1 MSAIYKRE
9 LRSYFSSPLGYAIL
23 AALAFF
29 SGLFFVF
36 AYSSGY
42 GDIAYI
48 FSNQFTIIMFAVPIL
63 TMRLMSEERKQ
74 KTDQAL
80 LTAPV
85 SLWGIVLGKFF
96 AAFTIYALAFAP
108 TFIFQL
114 IFAANISTYSVN
126 WLIYISVLLGVLLYG
141 AALISIGLFISSL
154 TESQV
159 VSAVLGIVAS
169 LLIGLMDSF
178 ASMFGNAT
186 VTKLVEYIS
195 FSARYETFSIG
206 IIDISNIIF
215 FVSIVGA
222 FTFLTVRMLEKRRWA

>member
-1 MSAIYKRE
+1 
-9 LRSYFSSPLGYAIL
+9 
-23 AALAFF
+23 
-29 SGLFFVF
+29 
-36 AYSSGY
+36 
-42 GDIAYI
+42 
-48 FSNQFTIIMFAVPIL
+48 MFAVPIL

>member
-9 LRSYFSSPLGYAIL
+9 LRAYFSSPLGYTIL

-29 SGLFFVF
+29 SGLFFS
-36 AYSSGY
+36 ALYSSGY
-42 GDIAYI
+42 GDVAVV
-48 FSNQFTIIMFAVPIL
+48 FSNMFTIIMFAVPIL

-96 AAFTIYALAFAP
+96 AASTIYALAFSP
-108 TFIFQL
+108 TLIFQI
-114 IFAANISTYSVN
+114 IFAANISSYSVN

-141 AALISIGLFISSL
+141 GALIAIGLFISST

-178 ASMFGNAT
+178 ASMLNNAT
-186 VTKLVEYIS
+186 LTKIVSYVS
-195 FSARYETFSIG
+195 FSARYETFATG

-215 FVSIVGA
+215 FVSVIGA
-222 FTFLTVRMLEKRRWA
+222 FCFLTVRTLEKRRWA